1 MSPNIVDFI
10 ALTIFT
16 SIVVFLVVHAI
27 DGIIL
32 SFEELLNPPEEADE
46 PESEF

>member
-10 ALTIFT
+10 VATIFT
-16 SIVVFLVVHAI
+16 TIVVFLVAHAI
-27 DGIIL
+27 DGIIF
-32 SFEELLNPPEEADE
+32 SFEQLINPPEEADE